1 MALLLTAACLTFA
14 SPALAG
20 PPTERLRDF
29 FTKVNVVLRD
39 PAMEDRPLERVARI
53 RRLVHEVADMRAAA
67 ASAFGPAWE
76 SRSAAERDE
85 FTAVFG
91 EMIERAYVG
100 RLAGVAR
107 GGGGVSPVYLGEV
120 VTNDDATVSSVLR
133 GSGHEVRV
141 DYRMTQQGARWRVRD
156 IVLDGVSTVDNYR
169 AQFRRL
175 MQDGSHATLVAHMR
189 AKLAQ
194 ESYFFA
200 RVEVPG
206 SAAAAPSPPPTAR
219 VAAAPRV
226 DDLEARVSP
235 VIEWQ
240 AVPPPERPAA
250 RAPARPP
257 STPSSP
263 PASRT
268 ALVAMVRTAESPA
281 PPSAAPVARVP
292 APPIS
297 STTDVA
303 ARAVASLSSATIA
316 PPAPPAAPRA
326 PVAVDGPRRGWH
338 DVGLWIAVASVVAG
352 VAIVVLGWRAPRG

>member
-1 MALLLTAACLTFA
+1 MPRPCRRALPLALLLTAAWMTAA

-20 PPTERLRDF
+20 PPTDRLREF
-29 FTKVNVVLRD
+29 FAKVNVVLRD
-39 PAMEDRPLERVARI
+39 PATEDRPLERVARI
-53 RRLVHEVADMRAAA
+53 RRLVHDVADMRAAA
-67 ASAFGPAWE
+67 ATAFGPAWE

-107 GGGGVSPVYLGEV
+107 GGGGVAPVYLGEV

-141 DYRMTQQGARWRVRD
+141 DYRMTQHGARWRVRD

-189 AKLAQ
+189 AKLAE

-200 RVEVPG
+200 RVEVPR
-206 SAAAAPSPPPTAR
+206 SAAAAPPPPPAAP

-226 DDLEARVSP
+226 DDLEARVAP
-235 VIEWQ
+235 LIEWQ
-240 AVPPPERPAA
+240 PAPSPQRPAA
-250 RAPARPP
+250 SDAPVGPRV
-257 STPSSP
+257 TPSSP
-263 PASRT
+263 PAS
-268 ALVAMVRTAESPA
+268 
-281 PPSAAPVARVP
+281 
-292 APPIS
+292 
-297 STTDVA
+297 
-303 ARAVASLSSATIA
+303 
-316 PPAPPAAPRA
+316 
-326 PVAVDGPRRGWH
+326 
-338 DVGLWIAVASVVAG
+338 
-352 VAIVVLGWRAPRG
+352 